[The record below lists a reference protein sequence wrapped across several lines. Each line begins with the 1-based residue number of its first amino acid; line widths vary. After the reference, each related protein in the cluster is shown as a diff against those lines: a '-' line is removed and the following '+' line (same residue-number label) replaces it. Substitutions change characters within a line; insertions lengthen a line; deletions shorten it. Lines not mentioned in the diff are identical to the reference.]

1 MADGNFGQRD
11 IHLDLTSTGA
21 RVIRD
26 ALLGMRV
33 KIRAITVSGT
43 SGAAAGSLILRGE
56 SASGPIVWQLTDP
69 TAATTYNFTSNLDGV
84 LPIVG
89 LYLDALGTAWA
100 AGAVCII
107 HTH

>member
-1 MADGNFGQRD
+1 MADGNYGQRD
-11 IHLDLTSTGA
+11 IQLDLTVAGA

-26 ALLGMRV
+26 ATKGERA

-43 SGAAAGSLILRGE
+43 SGAASGSLILRGE

-69 TAATTYNFTSNLDGV
+69 TAATTYNFTANLDGV
-84 LPIVG
+84 LPIKG
-89 LYLDALGTAWA
+89 LYMDAPGTVWA

-107 HTH
+107 HTD